1 MQANLTSLVRRARI
15 PQEPTALVFTSDGG
29 VRAAQDGDE
38 EDRVIEITT
47 SHDMLPVPEDS
58 PLRTW
63 GAFSL
68 VGYWLAEAFGI
79 SQYQV
84 ASSAVSAG
92 LSPGATIGAVLL
104 GHFVISLA
112 TAATGYIGCRYGIN
126 YPTLARTAFGVH
138 GTYVAVICRA
148 VAAIIWFGTQT
159 YQGGQCVQV
168 MLTAIWPSFARFP
181 NHLPESAH
189 VTSSMLLCF
198 FIFYLIQLPLLWI
211 HISKLK
217 YLFAV
222 KIVIMP
228 IFGITLFGWAVGR
241 AHGFGP
247 VFSKPTLIKDGRP
260 AGVVFMSAFTS
271 AIGPKATLA
280 LNVCDFTRYAKSR
293 RTVVW
298 SNIFSL
304 TFLVTLCAILGVV
317 VTSATE
323 TIYGKATWNPLQVS
337 SLMDSRAAQ
346 FFSALPW
353 ALSVL
358 ATNISA
364 NSTAVGNDLMVM
376 LPKYINIRRGQYITA
391 LLGLVTCP
399 WIIQNSAKTFTSFLG
414 GYTIFLAPIGGILYA
429 EYYVLRHRQLS
440 LPDLFVT
447 HRSCYWYTGGF
458 NWRALVAFALGVVPS
473 LPGFIRSINAS
484 LGIPFAAVY
493 VYSAVYPVGVVVA
506 GGIYLVLSYAFP
518 PAALPSTFSALD
530 YADSLGGKTTHGSAA
545 ADDKEKELGVDS
557 AVVAA

>member
-1 MQANLTSLVRRARI
+1 MQLSITSLVRRARLER
-15 PQEPTALVFTSDGG
+15 EPLVLTVEPNGG
-29 VRAAQDGDE
+29 VRERREGDS
-38 EDRVIEITT
+38 DDSLIELNAEP
-47 SHDMLPVPEDS
+47 DMAPVTQDS

-63 GAFSL
+63 GTFSL
-68 VGYWLAEAFGI
+68 VGYWVAEAFGI

-112 TAATGYIGCRYGIN
+112 CAANGWVGSTYGIN
-126 YPTLARTAFGVH
+126 FPSYARAAFGVY
-138 GTYVAVICRA
+138 GTFIAVVCRA

-168 MLTAIWPSFARFP
+168 MLQAIWPSFKTFP

-211 HISKLK
+211 HISKLR

-222 KIVIMP
+222 KIVVMP
-228 IFGITLFGWAVGR
+228 LFGLALFGWSIGMAK
-241 AHGFGP
+241 GFGP
-247 VFSKPTLIKDGRP
+247 VFSKPTVIKDGRP
-260 AGVVFMSAFTS
+260 AAVVFFQAFTS

-280 LNVCDFTRYAKSR
+280 LNVCDFTRYAKNR

-304 TFLVTLCAILGVV
+304 TVLVTLCAILGVV
-317 VTSATE
+317 VTSAVE
-323 TIYGKATWNPLQVS
+323 VIYGVSTWSPLQVS
-337 SLMDSRAAQ
+337 SLMDNRAAQ
-346 FFSALPW
+346 FFSAVPW

-364 NSTAVGNDLMVM
+364 NSTAVGNDLMCMV
-376 LPKYINIRRGQYITA
+376 PRYINIRRGQYITA
-391 LLGLVTCP
+391 ILGLVSCP

-414 GYTIFLAPIGGILYA
+414 GYTIFLAPLGGVMMCDYFI
-429 EYYVLRHRQLS
+429 VRRRQIS
-440 LPDLFVT
+440 LPSLFVLDK
-447 HRSCYWYTGGF
+447 RSSYWYSRGF
-458 NWRALVAFALGVVPS
+458 NPRAIIAFVCGVIPP
-473 LPGFIRSINAS
+473 LPGFIRNVNPK
-484 LGIPFAAVY
+484 LGIPM
-493 VYSAVYPVGVVVA
+493 SALYTYCVVYPLGVVVA
-506 GGIYLVLSYAFP
+506 GGIYLLLCTIFP
-518 PAALPSTFSALD
+518 PAPLP
-530 YADSLGGKTTHGSAA
+530 DSYSAA
-545 ADDKEKELGVDS
+545 TYASSVDPSVEDKEKEAGLEGHS
-557 AVVAA
+557 AIIAAA

>member
-15 PQEPTALVFTSDGG
+15 EVNPTALAITEDGG
-29 VRAAQDGDE
+29 VREARDSDP
-38 EDRVIEITT
+38 EDRVIEIRTT
-47 SHDMLPVPEDS
+47 HDMLPVPEDS
-58 PLRTW
+58 PMRTW
-63 GAFSL
+63 GVFAL
-68 VGYWLAEAFGI
+68 GGYWVAEAFGI

-104 GHFVISLA
+104 GHFVVSLGC
-112 TAATGYIGCRYGIN
+112 AATGYIGCRYGIN
-126 YPTLARTAFGVH
+126 YPSLARTAFGIH
-138 GTYVAVICRA
+138 GTYVAVVCRA

-159 YQGGQCVQV
+159 YQGGQCIEV
-168 MLTAIWPSFARFP
+168 MLRAIWPSFKHFP

-198 FIFYLIQLPLLWI
+198 FIFYAIQLPLLWI

-222 KIVIMP
+222 KIVVMP
-228 IFGITLFGWAVGR
+228 IFGLTLFGWAIGM
-241 AHGFGP
+241 AKGFGP
-247 VFSKPTLIKDGRP
+247 VFSKPTNIKDGRP
-260 AGVVFMSAFTS
+260 AGAVFMAAFTS

-280 LNVCDFTRYAKSR
+280 LNVCDFTRYATSR

-298 SNIFSL
+298 TNILSL
-304 TFLVTLCAILGVV
+304 TILVTLCAILGVI

-323 TIYGKATWNPLQVS
+323 VIYGVSTWSPLQVS
-337 SLMDSRAAQ
+337 SLMGNRAAQ

-376 LPKYINIRRGQYITA
+376 VPKYINIRRGQYITA
-391 LLGLVTCP
+391 VLGLVTCP

-429 EYYVLRHRQLS
+429 EYYVLRKGALS

-447 HRSCYWYTGGF
+447 RRSCYWYTGGF
-458 NWRALVAFALGVVPS
+458 NFRAIIAFALGVVPS
-473 LPGFIRSINAS
+473 LPGFIRNVDAS
-484 LGIPFAAVY
+484 LGIPLSATFVY
-493 VYSAVYPVGVVVA
+493 VAVYPVGVLVG
-506 GGIYLVLSYAFP
+506 GGIYLLLSYIWP
-518 PAALPSTFSALD
+518 PAPLPTSFSALD
-530 YADSLGGKTTHGSAA
+530 YADSLGASASN
-545 ADDKEKELGVDS
+545 ADEKEKDLAVGS